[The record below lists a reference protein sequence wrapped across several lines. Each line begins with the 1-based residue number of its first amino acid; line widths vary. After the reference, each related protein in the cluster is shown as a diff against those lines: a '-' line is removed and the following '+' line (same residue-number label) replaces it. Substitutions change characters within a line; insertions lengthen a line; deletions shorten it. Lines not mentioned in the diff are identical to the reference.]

1 MCSERARTL
10 LVFCDSLSYYGP
22 TGGLPS
28 DDPRIWPNIVAD
40 HLGWRPRIGLREG
53 LQESYRWY
61 KETGLDQAPWDF
73 AYEQE
78 VARSIPPARIST
90 DSTPPQG
97 PEAGLTPP
105 GGPSPAGGPG
115 AGNP

>member
-40 HLGWRPRIGLREG
+40 HLGWRLELIGRIGWP
-53 LQESYRWY
+53 S
-61 KETGLDQAPWDF
+61 
-73 AYEQE
+73 
-78 VARSIPPARIST
+78 RSVR
-90 DSTPPQG
+90 
-97 PEAGLTPP
+97 
-105 GGPSPAGGPG
+105 
-115 AGNP
+115 